1 MDDKKSTFDETS
13 MLNRVLSSHIFL
25 LIHRSLTF
33 TLNLLWLYLKIRISI
48 KLAMRNLISIQGRQR
63 KILAH

>member
-1 MDDKKSTFDETS
+1 MDDRKSTFDETS
-13 MLNRVLSSHIFL
+13 MLNRVL